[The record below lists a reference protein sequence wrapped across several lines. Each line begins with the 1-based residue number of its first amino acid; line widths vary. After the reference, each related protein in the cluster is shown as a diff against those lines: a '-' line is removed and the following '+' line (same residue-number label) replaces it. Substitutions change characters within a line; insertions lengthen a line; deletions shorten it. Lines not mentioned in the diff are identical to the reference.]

1 MYLVRSGKMGNRKFF
16 CLIENKNERIQNGI
30 CVGSS

>member
-1 MYLVRSGKMGNRKFF
+1 MYLVRGRKLRVWKVF